1 MRTIS
6 DFLGRKGVASTS
18 ATYAVSASARS
29 GSRGAEEV
37 RETTLADIGT
47 RVGEDNETLRNLLI
61 DTDRRIGALDD
72 LKAAFRSLVEPIG
85 AALQALEHE
94 KSDNVG
100 LRNALAELRA
110 GHESVRSEFG
120 ALEKRA
126 AELESVGEELRREL
140 TLAQQAVRGLEGD
153 KTELTSEIVA
163 VRAEIANIES
173 QLAQE
178 TANGRALSEANQI
191 LVDHANSADKRIVEL
206 QSEG

>member
-85 AALQALEHE
+85 AALQALEQE
-94 KSDNVG
+94 KTENFG
-100 LRNALAELRA
+100 LRNALAELRT
-110 GHESVRSEFG
+110 GHDSLRGDYS
-120 ALEKRA
+120 ALDKRA
-126 AELESVGEELRREL
+126 AELKNVGEELHREL
-140 TLAQQAVRGLEGD
+140 TLTQQTARALEAD
-153 KTELTSEIVA
+153 KTELASEIVA
-163 VRAEIANIES
+163 ARAEIAPS
-173 QLAQE
+173 KASWRRRRP
-178 TANGRALSEANQI
+178 TAGR
-191 LVDHANSADKRIVEL
+191 
-206 QSEG
+206 

>member
-18 ATYAVSASARS
+18 VAYAVPASARS

-85 AALQALEHE
+85 AALQALEQE
-94 KSDNVG
+94 
-100 LRNALAELRA
+100 
-110 GHESVRSEFG
+110 
-120 ALEKRA
+120 
-126 AELESVGEELRREL
+126 
-140 TLAQQAVRGLEGD
+140 
-153 KTELTSEIVA
+153 KTENFACATRSRSFVPVTTAYA
-163 VRAEIANIES
+163 VTTAHSNNGRRNWRARAKS
-173 QLAQE
+173 F
-178 TANGRALSEANQI
+178 TAN
-191 LVDHANSADKRIVEL
+191 
-206 QSEG
+206 

>member
-6 DFLGRKGVASTS
+6 DFLARKGVGSTS
-18 ATYAVSASARS
+18 FPSPASAKILP
-29 GSRGAEEV
+29 SRGEQRSEP
-37 RETTLADIGT
+37 TFADIGA
-47 RVGEDNETLRNLLI
+47 RVGEENETLRNLLI

-72 LKAAFRSLVEPIG
+72 LKDAFRNLVEPIG
-85 AALQALEHE
+85 SALQALEHE
-94 KSDNVG
+94 MSDNVG

-110 GHESVRSEFG
+110 GHESVRSEFS

-126 AELESVGEELRREL
+126 AELESAGEELRREL

-163 VRAEIANIES
+163 VRAGIPQIEGPIA
-173 QLAQE
+173 LD

-191 LVDHANSADKRIVEL
+191 LVDH
-206 QSEG
+206 

>member
-1 MRTIS
+1 MIS
-6 DFLGRKGVASTS
+6 KMPS
-18 ATYAVSASARS
+18 ATSSSPSAPRC
-29 GSRGAEEV
+29 R
-37 RETTLADIGT
+37 RWNT
-47 RVGEDNETLRNLLI
+47 RRATMLGCAQRW
-61 DTDRRIGALDD
+61 G
-72 LKAAFRSLVEPIG
+72 
-85 AALQALEHE
+85 
-94 KSDNVG
+94 
-100 LRNALAELRA
+100 ELRA